1 MVISLFLVAFLNL
14 VLSQFLPK
22 QLNSPPVNDLFMR
35 ETLSSQAKL
44 TFGKLTANTGTPS
57 HLPTRQTQS
66 YHQSHLQ
73 TRLRMG
79 IHDRM
84 R

>member
-1 MVISLFLVAFLNL
+1 MAIRLFLLTFLNP
-14 VLSQFLPK
+14 VLGKFLLK
-22 QLNSPPVNDLFMR
+22 QLNSPPVNDFFMR

-44 TFGKLTANTGTPS
+44 TFGKLTANTGEPS
-57 HLPTRQTQS
+57 HLPIRQTQR
-66 YHQSHLQ
+66 YHQGHLQ

>member
-1 MVISLFLVAFLNL
+1 MAIRLFLLTFLNP

-44 TFGKLTANTGTPS
+44 TFGKLTATTGAPS
-57 HLPTRQTQS
+57 HLPTRQTQR

-73 TRLRMG
+73 TRLRIG